1 MCYNSCI
8 MFKPKYRITDKI
20 LNSIAK
26 ISEINS
32 LIQKSKITPARE
44 IFLKKVAT
52 IGMAHSSTS
61 IEGNTLDQY
70 QVKMLVDGKKI
81 VAENKQILEVTNY
94 LKSLKLID
102 KIHESKVF
110 FESREILDI
119 HKSVIT
125 GLIDLNKVGV
135 FRKVPVYIVNVLPS
149 GHEELVYTPPKFDK
163 VERLISELL
172 DWLHKTDDIHPII
185 KAGIFHYQYV
195 SIHPFTDG
203 NGRSARLLTLLYLY
217 QHGYV
222 FKKSL
227 VLEDFY
233 NNDRKRY
240 YENLQTGVNYKNRE
254 DADLTGWL
262 EYFTEGFLFEAY
274 RVKDL
279 ILSFSNDSKASVVL
293 NKNELKIV
301 DFTVNMG
308 KITSDEVVKILDI
321 PKRTAQD
328 KLKKLVEIKILK
340 KMGSGSNTYYIVK
353 S

>member
-1 MCYNSCI
+1 
-8 MFKPKYRITDKI
+8 MFNPKYRITDRI
-20 LNSIAK
+20 LSDVTK
-26 ISEINS
+26 ISDINS
-32 LIQKSKITPARE
+32 LVEKSNITPARE

-70 QVKMLVDGKKI
+70 QVKMLAEGEKV
-81 VAENKQILEVTNY
+81 VAENQQILEVKNY
-94 LKSLKLID
+94 LKSLKLVD
-102 KIHESKVF
+102 NMHESKKMF
-110 FESREILDI
+110 GAKEILNI
-119 HKSVIT
+119 HKSVTT
-125 GLIDLNKVGV
+125 GLINENKVGV
-135 FRKVPVYIVNVLPS
+135 FRKGPVYIVNVLGT
-149 GHEELVYTPPKFDK
+149 GHEELVYTPPEHSK
-163 VERLISELL
+163 VEVLVNELL
-172 DWLHKTDDIHPII
+172 DWLNKADDIHPII

-217 QHGYV
+217 QHGYL

-240 YENLQTGVNYKNRE
+240 YENLQTGENYDARVG
-254 DADLTGWL
+254 ADLTGWI
-262 EYFTEGFLFEAY
+262 EYFTEGFMFEAR

-279 ILSFSNDSKASVVL
+279 ILSFSNKSKASVVL
-293 NKNELKIV
+293 GKDELKIV
-301 DFTVNMG
+301 DFTVNIG

-328 KLKKLVEIKILK
+328 KLKKLVENNVLK
-340 KMGSGSNTYYIVK
+340 KKGSGSNTYYTV
-353 S
+353 

>member
-1 MCYNSCI
+1 MWYNNHS
-8 MFKPKYRITDKI
+8 MYNPKYRITDKI
-20 LNSIAK
+20 LSDITN
-26 ISEINS
+26 ISDINS
-32 LIQKSKITPARE
+32 QVKKSNITPSRE

-61 IEGNTLDQY
+61 IEGNTLNQY
-70 QVKMLVDGKKI
+70 QVKMLAEGEKV
-81 VAENKQILEVTNY
+81 VAENNQILEVKNY
-94 LKSLKLID
+94 LKSLKLVD
-102 KIHESKVF
+102 KIHESRNSFGEK
-110 FESREILDI
+110 EILSI
-119 HKSVIT
+119 HKAVVSNLVVES
-125 GLIDLNKVGV
+125 KVGV
-135 FRKVPVYIVNVLPS
+135 FRKGPVYIVNIS
-149 GHEELVYTPPKFDK
+149 ATGREELVYTPPNYIK
-163 VERLISELL
+163 VKSLINELL
-172 DWLHKTDDIHPII
+172 EWLVKEDDVHPII
-185 KAGIFHYQYV
+185 KAGVFHYQFV

-217 QHGYV
+217 QHGYI

-240 YENLQTGVNYKNRE
+240 YESLQTGKDYDDRI

-262 EYFTEGFLFEAY
+262 EYFTEGFLFEAQ

-279 ILSFSNDSKASVVL
+279 ILSFSNKSKASVVL
-293 NKNELKIV
+293 SKDELKIV

-328 KLKKLVEIKILK
+328 KLKKLVEISVLK
-340 KMGSGSNTYYIVK
+340 KKGSGSNTFYTI
-353 S
+353 